1 MKHLIFK
8 NVLGETNYVYE
19 KVIIS
24 LDDLGILNPRDQF
37 KSNPIGP
44 LQVDYNFYMPQ
55 VYTNIDAQRPTGG
68 GGADP
73 AIRGVGMK
81 ARIDLNGISFEKGEE
96 PYLPTFS
103 ELLKEIY
110 VNAITANP
118 GVDGLRGTSRNVV
131 EMPAPQVKDGVSG
144 RIYTGQWI
152 ATGLNDMGLDSVDVF
167 AGGKSWTVTVG
178 QCGAFGGAFE
188 EVL

>member
-1 MKHLIFK
+1 
-8 NVLGETNYVYE
+8 
-19 KVIIS
+19 
-24 LDDLGILNPRDQF
+24 
-37 KSNPIGP
+37 
-44 LQVDYNFYMPQ
+44 
-55 VYTNIDAQRPTGG
+55 
-68 GGADP
+68 
-73 AIRGVGMK
+73 MK